1 MKATELAKQLDTDF
15 RGTCARLDSDE
26 PWFGR
31 FTLRVENDLRPY
43 KLGQRRVVDER
54 ILDWRHPLARAYYDA
69 SPGDEFELDT
79 PGFAGLSGVVD
90 SLAAITSR
98 ARTVRRVDLR
108 TLDGKVSVVAN
119 DQGFHVPEGERRQT
133 TQVDGLPDVLALLTP
148 AQYRLITASRGNPVI
163 IQGRAGSG
171 KTTVA
176 LYRVA
181 WLTFADEDARE
192 PPVDASK
199 VLIVMFNKALSSFV
213 RTALAPLKLEAAQL
227 DTFHSWALNEVRRS
241 YRGLIEI
248 DTSDRPGRAKAS
260 MLKKQMGL
268 LRALEAFVQK
278 QTRTLEAW
286 LVEKLAPYGAAAW
299 MKRYQALDTPVV
311 RRLIALR
318 AEALKLRDAAE
329 GSDQQRLTQVH
340 AVLNQGVARM
350 TQYKEELLKL
360 LSDQT
365 LLSTHLPQASAK
377 DIAALSA
384 FQDAMQG
391 DGGTDRRPGTKVA
404 FEDLALLLRLIQLK
418 HGGYPDHTRDDEVR
432 VYDHLVVDE
441 AQDFG
446 AVELT
451 ALLASVRSRTGVTIV
466 GDVNQKIVPDAD
478 FIGWDALAK
487 ELGVTGAQVAR
498 LEVAHRSTQ
507 PIMNVADSILGE
519 QSEGGRPGAKPTLTK
534 AQSEE
539 ALLRRIAELA
549 RADYEENRAA
559 HVCIVCRNAS
569 DAAQLHKELAQELGE
584 LGAPVRLGHNKS
596 FEFGPGITVSSSR
609 QVKGLEF
616 DSVIV
621 VEASEKNYP
630 ATTDGKRA
638 LYMVTTRAKE
648 TLQFVGAH
656 EPSSLLAEALRVGW
670 IDVVSR
676 ATVPP
681 VMFTAD
687 DDEPF

>member
-1 MKATELAKQLDTDF
+1 MNATELAKQLDTDF
-15 RGTCARLDSDE
+15 RGSCARLDTDE

-31 FTLRVENDLRPY
+31 FTLRVANDVRPY
-43 KLGQRRVVDER
+43 KLGPRRVLDER

-69 SPGDEFELDT
+69 APGEEFELDA
-79 PGFAGLSGVVD
+79 PGFAAIAGVVE
-90 SLAAITSR
+90 SLAAITAR
-98 ARTVRRVDLR
+98 ARTVRRVELR
-108 TLDGKVSVVAN
+108 TADGKVAVVAN
-119 DQGFHVPEGERRQT
+119 DTGFEVPGSERRQAT
-133 TQVDGLPDVLALLTP
+133 HVEGLPDVLALLTP
-148 AQYRLITASRGNPVI
+148 AQYRLITASRRNPVI

-213 RTALAPLKLEAAQL
+213 RHALVPLKLEAAQL
-227 DTFHSWALNEVRRS
+227 DTFHGWALNEVKRS
-241 YRGLIEI
+241 YRGAVEI
-248 DTSDRPGRAKAS
+248 DTSERPGRATAAA
-260 MLKKQMGL
+260 LKKQIGV
-268 LRALEAFVQK
+268 LRALEAFVDRQS
-278 QTRTLEAW
+278 RTLEGW
-286 LVEKLAPYGAAAW
+286 LEEKLVPYGSAEW
-299 MKRYQALDTPVV
+299 MKRYRALDTPVV
-311 RRLIALR
+311 RRLVALR
-318 AEALKLRDAAE
+318 GEVLAQRDAAR
-329 GSDQQRLTQVH
+329 GSEQQRLTQVH
-340 AVLNQGVARM
+340 AVFHQGVARM

-360 LSDQT
+360 LSDT
-365 LLSTHLPQASAK
+365 PLLATHMPTAK
-377 DIAALSA
+377 AEDLAALSA
-384 FQDAMQG
+384 FQAAMQG

-418 HGGYPDHTRDDEVR
+418 NGGYPDHTRDDEVR

-519 QSEGGRPGAKPTLTK
+519 KNEGGRPGAKPTLSI
-534 AQSEE
+534 AQSHEGLVKRV
-539 ALLRRIAELA
+539 ADLA
-549 RADYEENRAA
+549 HAAHEENRAA
-559 HVCIVCRNAS
+559 HVCVVCRGAKDAS
-569 DAAQLHKELAQELGE
+569 ALHQELVKVLADSGTT
-584 LGAPVRLGHNKS
+584 VRLGHNKDFDFS
-596 FEFGPGITVSSSR
+596 PGITVSNSR

-616 DSVIV
+616 DAVIV
-621 VEASEKNYP
+621 VEPSEKHYP

-648 TLQFVGAH
+648 TLQFVGVG
-656 EPSSLLAEALRVGW
+656 ETTPLLAEALKAEA
-670 IDVVSR
+670 IEVVSR

-681 VMFTAD
+681 VVFGVED
-687 DDEPF
+687 EEPF